1 MKCDIVIYSDSTAI
15 GLFYFAKWGHGSPC
29 VMFVYE
35 TEKTL
40 QDIKTL
46 GEYCV
51 KDDNLALKIK
61 EHHHAGDLLSETLM
75 PPLVKIYRAFLKEIS
90 VPESEYIN
98 YFRTRKIIYTDL
110 IKCCQPEMA
119 RYIIENL
126 KNSKDK
132 DENIQALE
140 CERILNS
147 KGVRLL

>member
-29 VMFVYE
+29 VMFIYE
-35 TEKTL
+35 TDKSL
-40 QDIKTL
+40 QDIKAL

-61 EHHHAGDLLSETLM
+61 KHHQTGDLLSETLL
-75 PPLVKIYRAFLKEIS
+75 PPVVKIYRAFLKEIS
-90 VPESEYIN
+90 VPESDYIN
-98 YFRTRKIIYTDL
+98 YYRTRKIIYTDL

-147 KGVRLL
+147 KGVQPL